1 MNRVRLMWAIMITS
15 AITGMAQWALMGVVA
30 SNHAP
35 ETFPLLFWVGEW
47 ILWAVRAI
55 VESICVGYMFM
66 TVAEKRADKWTLTF
80 FEGVILLMIA
90 FTVGI
95 MTMAVSSGQSVTM
108 VLGGQFHPAWSFAI
122 GAYVPLMMA
131 GAGVAYRVQPV
142 DQNRVIVDQSAIVEA
157 EKLRGQVAELQQ
169 RNEALNDTH
178 KYGAMFAVMSDINQ
192 ARLVDEMKKIANGQ
206 TPQLEAAA
214 KAALPAYTRSRA
226 KVKKS
231 A

>member
-1 MNRVRLMWAIMITS
+1 MNRIRLMWAIMIFS

-35 ETFPLLFWVGEW
+35 ETFPMLFWVGEW

-55 VESICVGYMFM
+55 VESVCVGYMFM

-80 FEGVILLMIA
+80 FEAVILLMIA

-95 MTMAVSSGQSVTM
+95 MTMAVSSGKSVTM

-131 GAGVAYRVQPV
+131 GAGVAYRVQPTDQNKALV
-142 DQNRVIVDQSAIVEA
+142 DQDAIKEA
-157 EKLRGQVAELQQ
+157 EQLRVTVAELQQ
-169 RNEALNDTH
+169 RNAELSDDNDR
-178 KYGAMFAVMSDINQ
+178 GA
-192 ARLVDEMKKIANGQ
+192 
-206 TPQLEAAA
+206 TW
-214 KAALPAYTRSRA
+214 AALPKAARARLINEILPELNGHGATVRAAAVAELGADTVSRG
-226 KVKKS
+226 KRGKK
-231 A
+231 